1 MKDLKAEFDSF
12 YDAVEKV
19 VIDLVQSDYSSTETF
34 IINFEWLKQRYFDY
48 ADTVTE
54 EDKAWL
60 CENHLPAFVNL
71 MQVATTVA
79 AIGSTLEHVTRPQ
92 AGSAIH

>member
-34 IINFEWLKQRYFDY
+34 ISNFEWLKQRYFDY

-54 EDKAWL
+54 EDKAG
-60 CENHLPAFVNL
+60 CVKTIFPHLL
-71 MQVATTVA
+71 
-79 AIGSTLEHVTRPQ
+79 I
-92 AGSAIH
+92 

>member
-12 YDAVEKV
+12 YDSVENV
-19 VIDLVQSDYSSTETF
+19 VIDLVHSDFSSTETF
-34 IINFEWLKQRYFDY
+34 ISNFEWLKQRYFEY
-48 ADTVTE
+48 SDTVTE

-60 CENHLPAFVNL
+60 CENYLEGFVNL
-71 MQVATTVA
+71 MQVATTIA

-92 AGSAIH
+92 AGAVIH